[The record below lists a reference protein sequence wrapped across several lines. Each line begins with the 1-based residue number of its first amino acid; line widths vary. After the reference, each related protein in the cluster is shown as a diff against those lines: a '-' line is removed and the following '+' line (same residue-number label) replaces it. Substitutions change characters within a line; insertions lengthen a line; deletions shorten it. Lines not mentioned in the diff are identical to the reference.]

1 MFQST
6 DSKNHPFLEEAFT
19 MLLDCIPDRREI
31 FVSLAED
38 LEFIEELARM
48 AGLLQP
54 CFLFNLILIV
64 LYRCNESW
72 PLFDVMTPSWSFHSF
87 VIHRVQCHL
96 SS

>member
-6 DSKNHPFLEEAFT
+6 DSENHPFLEEAFT
-19 MLLDCIPDRREI
+19 MLLDCIPNRRET

-38 LEFIEELARM
+38 LEFIEKLAQM

-64 LYRCNESW
+64 LYRCNEFR
-72 PLFDVMTPSWSFHSF
+72 PLFDVTTPRRSFRSF
-87 VIHRVQCHL
+87 VIRQVQCHF